1 MKGSCSREEGGHE
14 KGRPPSAMEMGIRAQ
29 GRVPD
34 ASLRV
39 GITVAVAGVSL
50 PRALIIERLPAQ
62 ETGDQDNCV

>member
-1 MKGSCSREEGGHE
+1 MKESRSGEEGGHE
-14 KGRPPSAMEMGIRAQ
+14 KRQLPSAMETGIRAQ
-29 GRVPD
+29 GRVPG

-39 GITVAVAGVSL
+39 GVTVAVAGVSL